1 MTPPPGTARR
11 RFLRSA
17 PRGVGAALA
26 GALLLTGCAVAA
38 PDPTPIAATPV
49 APAPAPT
56 PTPEPTIEPLERG
69 RPPVSVSI
77 PAIGLTQPLIDLGV
91 TPDGTMQVPEDFSA
105 VGWFTP
111 GGRPGGHGP
120 LVIAGHVDSPSGP
133 AVFVRLR
140 DLVPG
145 DTVEVTDDAG
155 TVHAYSVVEIA
166 DYPKTAFPTAR
177 VFGAVREDQLR
188 LITCGGVFDRS
199 VGSYEDN
206 RVVYAVRA
214 DA

>member
-1 MTPPPGTARR
+1 
-11 RFLRSA
+11 
-17 PRGVGAALA
+17 
-26 GALLLTGCAVAA
+26 
-38 PDPTPIAATPV
+38 
-49 APAPAPT
+49 
-56 PTPEPTIEPLERG
+56 
-69 RPPVSVSI
+69 
-77 PAIGLTQPLIDLGV
+77 
-91 TPDGTMQVPEDFSA
+91 
-105 VGWFTP
+105 
-111 GGRPGGHGP
+111 
-120 LVIAGHVDSPSGP
+120 HVDSPSGP

-145 DTVEVTDDAG
+145 DAVEVTDAAG
-155 TVHAYSVVEIA
+155 TVHRYSVVEVA

-177 VFGAVREDQLR
+177 VFGAVLDDQLR